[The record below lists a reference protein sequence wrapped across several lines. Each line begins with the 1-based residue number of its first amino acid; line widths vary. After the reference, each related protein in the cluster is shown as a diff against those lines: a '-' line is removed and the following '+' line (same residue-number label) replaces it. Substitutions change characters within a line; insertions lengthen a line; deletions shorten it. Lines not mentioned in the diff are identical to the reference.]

1 MRKERMMT
9 KTPVQIERSPS
20 IESLQEELKRNPK
33 VVKNYLHLGWTYYV
47 QGSYD
52 QASQILSDAKDRFP
66 EDVEVL
72 YALAL
77 ALKKNGD
84 TDAALRFFRKVT
96 LLAEKMEDRAKSGM
110 LRRLAIGHANVITEG
125 DWNLSHETWESK

>member
-1 MRKERMMT
+1 MRKEWMMA
-9 KTPVQIERSPS
+9 KTPVQIERPPS

-96 LLAEKMEDRAKSGM
+96 LLAEKMEDRTKSGM